1 MKDLLSISQLAKLRG
16 LTTETLRHYDRIGLF
31 SPVYIDPETNYRYYS
46 ILQYEQLGTI
56 KELRQLDF
64 SLEEIKEFFHN
75 RSVDHSLEI
84 LKHRYEELHK
94 ELLVLKKKEAS
105 LAEKI
110 RFVESLPPRSA
121 ARVAF
126 EFMSLI
132 ACKKEGITDYKGYHA
147 DTK

>member
-1 MKDLLSISQLAKLRG
+1 MTALDF
-16 LTTETLRHYDRIGLF
+16 F

-64 SLEEIKEFFHN
+64 SLEEIKDFFHN

-94 ELLVLKKKEAS
+94 ELLVLKRKKPVWQKKYA
-105 LAEKI
+105 LWNLF
-110 RFVESLPPRSA
+110 RPDLLP
-121 ARVAF
+121 
-126 EFMSLI
+126 
-132 ACKKEGITDYKGYHA
+132 
-147 DTK
+147 